1 MDKFL
6 LYLCPY
12 SHTMRKIYFEKRC
25 IIICGPGEKTLS
37 DPNAIIFKIGESIDI
52 HTLVNMVETSDSLH
66 RICIPTDDV
75 ERSYRAICSEFREVN
90 AGGGLVSNR
99 RGDFLLINRN
109 GLWDLPKGHQDPGED
124 IAATALREVQEETG
138 IDDLILRGLICIT
151 DHCYRRD
158 GIWHLKHTW
167 WYDMLYTDPTD
178 LTPQHEEDISKAAW
192 VAKSS
197 LPPFLLN
204 TYPSIVEVFREAK
217 I

>member
-1 MDKFL
+1 
-6 LYLCPY
+6 
-12 SHTMRKIYFEKRC
+12 
-25 IIICGPGEKTLS
+25 
-37 DPNAIIFKIGESIDI
+37 
-52 HTLVNMVETSDSLH
+52 MVESSETLQ
-66 RICIPTDDV
+66 RVCIPTDDTDRTY
-75 ERSYRAICSEFREVN
+75 RSICAEFKEVN

-99 RGDFLLINRN
+99 RGDYLLISRN

-124 IAATALREVQEETG
+124 ISVTALREVSEETG
-138 IDDLILRGLICIT
+138 ISKLELRQLICIT

-178 LTPQHEEDISKAAW
+178 LTPQREEDITKAAW

-204 TYPSIVEVFREAK
+204 TYPSIVEVFREVRV
-217 I
+217 

>member
-1 MDKFL
+1 M
-6 LYLCPY
+6 
-12 SHTMRKIYFEKRC
+12 HKIYFEKRC
-25 IIICGPGEKTLS
+25 IIICSPVDPSIS
-37 DPNAIIFKIGESIDI
+37 DPNVILFRIGDSTDI
-52 HTLVNMVETSDSLH
+52 HALVEMVESSETLQ
-66 RICIPTDDV
+66 RVCIPTDDTDRTY
-75 ERSYRAICSEFREVN
+75 RSICAEFKEVN

-99 RGDFLLINRN
+99 RGDYLLISRN

-124 IAATALREVQEETG
+124 ISVTALREVSEETG
-138 IDDLILRGLICIT
+138 ISKLELRQLICIT

-178 LTPQHEEDISKAAW
+178 LTPQREEDITKAAW

-204 TYPSIVEVFREAK
+204 TYPSIVEVFREVRV
-217 I
+217 

>member
-1 MDKFL
+1 M
-6 LYLCPY
+6 
-12 SHTMRKIYFEKRC
+12 HKIYFEKRC
-25 IIICGPGEKTLS
+25 IIICSPDDPALS
-37 DPNAIIFKIGESIDI
+37 DPNVIRFSPGEDLSI
-52 HTLVNMVETSDSLH
+52 HALVEMVEASDTLH
-66 RICIPTDDV
+66 RTCIPTTDI
-75 ERSYRAICSEFREVN
+75 EGTYRRICEEFKEVN

-99 RGDFLLINRN
+99 RGDFLLISRN

-124 IAATALREVQEETG
+124 IRVTALREVQEETG
-138 IDDLILRGLICIT
+138 INDLEVRDLICIT

-178 LTPQHEEDISKAAW
+178 LTPQKEEDITKAAW

-204 TYPSIVEVFREAK
+204 TYPSIAEVFREAR

>member
-1 MDKFL
+1 
-6 LYLCPY
+6 
-12 SHTMRKIYFEKRC
+12 MRKIYFEKRC
-25 IIICGPGEKTLS
+25 IIICSPDDQALS
-37 DPNAIIFKIGESIDI
+37 DPNAVQFKLGESIDI
-52 HTLVNMVETSDSLH
+52 QALVGMVESSASLH
-66 RICIPTDDV
+66 RVCIASEDV
-75 ERSYRAICSEFREVN
+75 ERTYRAICEEFKEVN

-99 RGDFLLINRN
+99 RGDYLLISRNR
-109 GLWDLPKGHQDPGED
+109 LWDLPKGHQDPGEP
-124 IAATALREVQEETG
+124 IETTALREVQEETG
-138 IDDLILRGLICIT
+138 ISDLVLRDLICIT

-178 LTPQHEEDISKAAW
+178 LTPQREEDISKAAW